1 MSIVH
6 NKGINDMKRGWTRK
20 SKWNNKVYN
29 LWVGKLRVV
38 YDEKFHE
45 KEPTYI
51 NSSICLE
58 WHWLSKF
65 VEDIKKIDGYDEEKF
80 LNGELELDKDIKSNG
95 GNKEYCLEN
104 CKFIDKITNVK
115 QASKTRNN
123 DYLQGKN
130 NHMYGKKHSEETI
143 QKISNTK
150 KGKYG
155 GRNNPNYGKGK
166 KIIQYDLEG
175 NFIKI
180 WNNAN
185 QAGKELNICVGNIS
199 KCCKNKYKSAG
210 GYIWRYYKGDEE

>member
-1 MSIVH
+1 MNIVH
-6 NKGINDMKRGWTRK
+6 DKGINDMKRGWTRK
-20 SKWNNKVYN
+20 NKWNNKVYN
-29 LWVGKLRVV
+29 LWVCKLRVV

-95 GNKEYCLEN
+95 ENKEYCLEN
-104 CKFIDKITNVK
+104 CIFIDKITNIK
-115 QASKTRNN
+115 QANKTRNN

-130 NHMYGKKHSEETI
+130 NHMYGKKHSEETR

-150 KGKYG
+150 KGKYS

-166 KIIQYDLEG
+166 KIIQYDLNE
-175 NFIKI
+175 NFIKL

-185 QAGKELNICVGNIS
+185 QASKELNIDVGNIS

-210 GYIWRYYKGDEE
+210 GFIWRYYKGDEE